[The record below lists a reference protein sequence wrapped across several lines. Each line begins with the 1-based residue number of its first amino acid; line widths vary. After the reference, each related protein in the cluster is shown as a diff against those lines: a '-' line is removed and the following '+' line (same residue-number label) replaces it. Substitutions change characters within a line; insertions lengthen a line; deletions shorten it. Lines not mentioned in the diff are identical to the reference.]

1 MTTSDTKREI
11 RAMMRSKR
19 RDLSSTDRE
28 RASLNLTKRLL
39 ALPGILHARRVAAYV
54 ANDGEIDP
62 LPALTELVMTGVHGY
77 LPVLFNTRRPRVRFA
92 RYFPNAPLSKG
103 RFDIQIPLHDQKN
116 LLDPV
121 QLDWLLMPLVAFD
134 ANGNRLGMGGGFYD
148 ASLASRRAKKN
159 WLRPRLIGIAHEFQR
174 VDGLSVD
181 SWDIPLDGILTDQA
195 FRLIADTSQPPAHS

>member
-1 MTTSDTKREI
+1 MTTSETKREI

-134 ANGNRLGMGGGFYD
+134 AKGNRLGMGGGFYD

-159 WLRPRLIGIAHEFQR
+159 WRRPRLIGIAHEFQR

>member
-1 MTTSDTKREI
+1 MTTSETKRDI

-92 RYFPNAPLSKG
+92 RYFPNAPLAKG
-103 RFDIQIPLHDQKN
+103 RFDIPIPLHDQKN

-195 FRLIADTSQPPAHS
+195 FRLISDTSQPSARS

>member
-1 MTTSDTKREI
+1 MTTSETKREI

-28 RASLNLTKRLL
+28 RASLDLTKRLL

>member
-1 MTTSDTKREI
+1 MTTSETKREI

-28 RASLNLTKRLL
+28 RASFDLMKRLL

-62 LPALTELVMTGVHGY
+62 LPALTELGMTGVHGY

-195 FRLIADTSQPPAHS
+195 FRLISDTSQPSARS

>member
-1 MTTSDTKREI
+1 MTTSETKREI

-28 RASLNLTKRLL
+28 RASLDLTKRLL

-92 RYFPNAPLSKG
+92 RYFPNAPLAKG
-103 RFDIQIPLHDQKN
+103 RFDIPIPLHDQKN

>member
-1 MTTSDTKREI
+1 MTTSETKREI

-28 RASLNLTKRLL
+28 RASLDLTKRLL
-39 ALPGILHARRVAAYV
+39 ALPGVLHARRVAAYV

-92 RYFPNAPLSKG
+92 RYFPNAPLAKG
-103 RFDIQIPLHDQKN
+103 RFDIPIPLHDQKN

-195 FRLIADTSQPPAHS
+195 FRLISDASQPSAYS

>member
-1 MTTSDTKREI
+1 MTTSETKREI

-28 RASLNLTKRLL
+28 RASFDLMKRLL

-92 RYFPNAPLSKG
+92 RYFPNAPLVKAGLTFKFHCMIKKIFWTLFSLIG
-103 RFDIQIPLHDQKN
+103 CSCHWWR
-116 LLDPV
+116 
-121 QLDWLLMPLVAFD
+121 LMPMATAWAWVGDFMMHLLHRD
-134 ANGNRLGMGGGFYD
+134 ELKRTG
-148 ASLASRRAKKN
+148 
-159 WLRPRLIGIAHEFQR
+159 
-174 VDGLSVD
+174 
-181 SWDIPLDGILTDQA
+181 
-195 FRLIADTSQPPAHS
+195 

>member
-1 MTTSDTKREI
+1 MTTSETKREI

-92 RYFPNAPLSKG
+92 RYFPNAPLAKG
-103 RFDIQIPLHDQKN
+103 RFDIPIPLHDQKN

>member
-62 LPALTELVMTGVHGY
+62 LPALIELVTTGVHGY

-92 RYFPNAPLSKG
+92 RYCPTAPLTRG
-103 RFDIQIPLHDQKN
+103 RFDIPIPLHDQKN

-134 ANGNRLGMGGGFYD
+134 AKGNRLGMGGGFYD

-159 WLRPRLIGIAHEFQR
+159 WRRPRLIGIAHEFQR

-195 FRLIADTSQPPAHS
+195 FRLISDTSQPSARS

>member
-92 RYFPNAPLSKG
+92 RYFPNAPLAKG
-103 RFDIQIPLHDQKN
+103 RFDIPIPLHDQKN

>member
-28 RASLNLTKRLL
+28 RASLDLTKRLL
-39 ALPGILHARRVAAYV
+39 TLPGILHARRVAAYV

-92 RYFPNAPLSKG
+92 RYFPNTPLAKG
-103 RFDIQIPLHDQKN
+103 RFDIPIPLHDQKN

>member
-1 MTTSDTKREI
+1 MTTSETKREI

-28 RASLNLTKRLL
+28 RASFDLMKRLL

-92 RYFPNAPLSKG
+92 RYFPNAPLAKG
-103 RFDIQIPLHDQKN
+103 RFDIPIPLHDQKN

-134 ANGNRLGMGGGFYD
+134 ANGSRLGMGGGFYD